1 MRSSRAIYQRCGRLC
16 DVVTADMERFEAGP
30 FTERVLD
37 SVRVLRREI
46 MPVFSRRV
54 SDMIR
59 VRRGGGLDYCC
70 NLTLSMI
77 IIFRMHEIRRKLTKM
92 TLSTLVGWCMMVF
105 GT

>member
-59 VRRGGGLDYCC
+59 VRRVGGIGHRSLMQFYVISSKA
-70 NLTLSMI
+70 LQLSPGCA
-77 IIFRMHEIRRKLTKM
+77 K
-92 TLSTLVGWCMMVF
+92 
-105 GT
+105 